1 MWKYNIVY
9 KGKIKVVTGLHIG
22 AGKES
27 LKIGGTDNPVIT
39 TKISY
44 KEGDAK
50 ERTIEIPYIPGSS
63 IKGKMKSLLT
73 LIEVDPSWRNLIYT
87 VFGSEK
93 SKEDT
98 SSKFESDWQT
108 RIIVRDAFP
117 TSEWIK
123 KIADFDFY
131 NGGIEIKGEN
141 TIDRTT
147 GKANPRFM
155 ERVIPGME
163 FELEII
169 VSIFD
174 TDDVEKIKK
183 LIKTGIE
190 LLEDSYLGG
199 NGSRGYGK
207 VEFDLKELEIR
218 DLDYYRKKLEDRG

>member
-1 MWKYNIVY
+1 MWKNNIVY
-9 KGKIKVVTGLHIG
+9 KEKIKVLTGLHIG

-39 TKISY
+39 TNISY
-44 KEGDAK
+44 KKGDAK
-50 ERTIEIPYIPGSS
+50 ERIIEIPYIPGSS
-63 IKGKMKSLLT
+63 IKGKMRSLLT
-73 LIEVDPSWRNLIYT
+73 LIDADQSWKNLIDT
-87 VFGSEK
+87 VFGPEK
-93 SKEDT
+93 SKENA
-98 SSKFESDWQT
+98 SSKSESDWQT
-108 RIIVRDAFP
+108 RIIIRDAFP
-117 TSEWIK
+117 TSEWIE

-131 NGGIEIKGEN
+131 NGGREVKGEN
-141 TIDRTT
+141 TIDRIN
-147 GKANPRFM
+147 GIANPRFI
-155 ERVIPGME
+155 ERVIPEME

-207 VEFDLKELEIR
+207 VKFELLVEETR
-218 DLDYYRKKLEDRG
+218 DLDYYKKNIKS